1 MIELLEFLG
10 LVEYADIPASELSV
24 GQKKL
29 LSLGR
34 AIAMKPKLLLLDEP
48 GAGLSPVNIDNLMET
63 ILTLKQRDVAA
74 GLILIAA
81 DRNQLD
87 GWINPTADEGQALS
101 STKKVITWVVTADPR
116 CPDWITGG
124 RSTCAVRITQ
134 HPIAA
139 ALCRETGMPLVST
152 SANKHGHAPAASAL
166 AVRRIF
172 AESVDYI
179 LPGSTGDTSGSSE
192 IRVARSGAVLRAG

>member
-1 MIELLEFLG
+1 MTAAISFMHLRRAAQTIHNGGVVAYPTEGVFGLG
-10 LVEYADIPASELSV
+10 CDPDQHEAVL
-24 GQKKL
+24 
-29 LSLGR
+29 R
-34 AIAMKPKLLLLDEP
+34 
-48 GAGLSPVNIDNLMET
+48 

-87 GWINPTADEGQALS
+87 GWINPTADEEQALS
-101 STKKVITWVVTADPR
+101 GSKKVITWVVTADPR

-139 ALCRETGMPLVST
+139 ALCREAGMPLVST
-152 SANKHGHAPAASAL
+152 SANKHGHTPAISTL

-192 IRVARSGAVLRAG
+192 IRVARSRAVLRAG